1 MSVEFLLDMAWKSLL
16 CAAAALLLL
25 RLFENRSAAAKSL
38 LAHLGVLAVLGL
50 PVAAAMVPAFKVD
63 APGLIS
69 NLDFSGLLPG
79 VEGMAAQA
87 ALAGPA
93 LPEEA
98 GPGGAALLIL
108 AYAIPAVLLL
118 LLGLSALLRLHLL
131 RARAFVLVD
140 PAWTAALDS
149 ARRRLRFR
157 RDVALLISG
166 DVAAPISWGLFR
178 PVILVDPRTA
188 AEPDHAEA
196 VVAHELAHFT
206 RLDWPALLLARLAT
220 AMFWFNPLLWMLA
233 RRAQDFSEQAAD
245 DEVLLSDI
253 AAADY
258 ADLLVGS
265 ARCASAPMLLAA
277 NGLASGSSL
286 GRRVLSALDPSRRR
300 AAAHAGWWLAA
311 LVGGLGAGAS
321 LAAVDPQVKAEP
333 VKMES
338 VRAGPVRAEPVRAE
352 PVRAMAAPTLLAAA
366 QRAPARATIA
376 APPSARPATRPG
388 AAKAPCRHNSHR
400 HRARTG
406 RGTASRSA
414 TNAPRE
420 TV

>member
-16 CAAAALLLL
+16 CAAAALVLL
-25 RLFENRSAAAKSL
+25 RLFEHRSAAAKSL

-63 APGLIS
+63 APGLVS
-69 NLDFSGLLPG
+69 TLYASAFAEGLEVIPAAAPD
-79 VEGMAAQA
+79 VAAAQPGLDPSAWLIA
-87 ALAGPA
+87 AYA
-93 LPEEA
+93 LPA
-98 GPGGAALLIL
+98 G
-108 AYAIPAVLLL
+108 LLL
-118 LLGLSALLRLHLL
+118 LVGLSALLRLHRL
-131 RARAFVLVD
+131 RFRAKPLAD
-140 PAWTAALDS
+140 PAWTAALAE
-149 ARRRLRFR
+149 ARQRLRFR
-157 RDVALLISG
+157 REIALLVSRDIE
-166 DVAAPISWGLFR
+166 APISWGLVR

-220 AMFWFNPLLWMLA
+220 AMFWFNPLLWVLA

-265 ARCASAPMLLAA
+265 ARGASAPMLLAA

-286 GRRVLSALDPSRRR
+286 GRRVLSALDPKRRR

-321 LAAVDPQVKAEP
+321 LAAVDPEVKT
-333 VKMES
+333 
-338 VRAGPVRAEPVRAE
+338 GPIKSEAVMAAPARAEPVRAVNA
-352 PVRAMAAPTLLAAA
+352 PAQFAAV
-366 QRAPARATIA
+366 QRAPARATNA
-376 APPSARPATRPG
+376 APPTARAATRQ
-388 AAKAPCRHNSHR
+388 AVANAPCRRPHR

-406 RGTASRSA
+406 RGTASRAA
-414 TNAPRE
+414 TLSRQE